1 MSSANP
7 AEVGTTCLDLASGG
21 TFSPSPGQALLDAA
35 HAGGVDL
42 PFGCHVGTCGA
53 CAIAVLEGA
62 EHLDPPDA
70 IERDA
75 LERYRMA
82 PNERLACRA
91 TTRGP
96 LTIRPLDAPIA

>member
-1 MSSANP
+1 MSSAIP
-7 AEVGTTCLDLASGG
+7 AGVETACLDLASGG
-21 TFSPSPGQALLDAA
+21 TFSPAPGQPLLDAA
-35 HAGGVDL
+35 HEQGVNL

-70 IERDA
+70 IETDA
-75 LERYRMA
+75 LQRYRMA

-96 LTIRPLDAPIA
+96 LTLRPLDE